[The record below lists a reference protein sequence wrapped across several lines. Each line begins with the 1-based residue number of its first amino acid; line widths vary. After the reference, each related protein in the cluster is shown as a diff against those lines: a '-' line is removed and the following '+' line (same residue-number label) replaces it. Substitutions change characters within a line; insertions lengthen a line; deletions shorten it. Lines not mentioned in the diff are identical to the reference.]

1 MKKQLLLFLSVLL
14 VSGCQYLRTK
24 PVETFYLN
32 NSQTTH
38 LKLNENLD
46 ARLFN
51 SAPPLIT
58 EDKVITGNAQDGIRA
73 FTFNGSELWKKEI
86 SAGIESGFTSKGNRL
101 YFGANDYKFYSLNLE
116 SGIEVWH
123 FDTEGEVLSRPLLY
137 NDRLYF
143 VTASNTL
150 YCLQA
155 KDGTLV
161 WRYKRNTRDAFTV
174 RGAATPVIHQNR
186 LFVGFSDGFFTA
198 INISNGSLIWER
210 NLATNLKF
218 KDVDA
223 SAVVDGDTI
232 YVSAYDSALYALNSK
247 EGRVLWS
254 IEAGGS
260 YPVTIA
266 NNKIYYSTSDSRLL
280 IIDKQTGKITNEK
293 YAKGIF
299 QTAQVKDNL
308 LFLADSAGPLKV
320 FDANLDKQ
328 LDEFYPGHGISS
340 PLTMSTTDKSLY
352 FLSFGANLFRLDYGW
367 APQLGA
373 Y

>member
-1 MKKQLLLFLSVLL
+1 MRKLLFFICFLL
-14 VSGCQYLRTK
+14 TSGCQYLHTK
-24 PVETFYLN
+24 PTESFYLN
-32 NSQTTH
+32 NTQTTH
-38 LKLNENLD
+38 LKLSENLD

-58 EDKVITGNAQDGIRA
+58 EDKVVTGNAQDGIRV
-73 FTFNGSELWKKEI
+73 FTFSGNELWKKQI
-86 SAGIESGFTSKGNRL
+86 DAGIESGFAYKGNRL

-116 SGIEVWH
+116 SGIEVWN
-123 FDTEGEVLSRPLLY
+123 FKTEGEVLSRPLLY
-137 NDRLYF
+137 NDRIYF
-143 VTASNTL
+143 VTANNIL
-150 YCLQA
+150 YCLHA
-155 KDGTLV
+155 KDGTLA

-198 INISNGSLIWER
+198 INLSNGSLIWER

-223 SAVVDGDTI
+223 SAVLDGETI

-254 IEAGGS
+254 IEAGSS

-280 IIDKQTGKITNEK
+280 IIEKQTGKVITEK

-320 FDANLDKQ
+320 FDSNRDKE
-328 LDEFYPGHGISS
+328 LAEFYPGHGISS
-340 PLTMSTTDKSLY
+340 PLTMSTTDKSIY
-352 FLSFGANLFRLDYGW
+352 FLSFGANLFQINYGW
-367 APQLGA
+367 KPQLGA